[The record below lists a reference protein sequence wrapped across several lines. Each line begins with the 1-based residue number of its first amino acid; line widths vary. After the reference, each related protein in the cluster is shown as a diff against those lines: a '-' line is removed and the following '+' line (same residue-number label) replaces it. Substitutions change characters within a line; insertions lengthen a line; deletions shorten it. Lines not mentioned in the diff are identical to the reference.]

1 MGRNLYETFPL
12 VRQWIERVAAVA
24 DFDLLDLMFNSQDE
38 DLQKT
43 RWQQPALFAFEYA
56 LVSQLL
62 ALGVKPAVM
71 AGHSMGEILALCVA
85 GVFSWQDGFRII
97 NKRAQCMD
105 KAAGLSLDPGV
116 MIAVDVPG
124 EVLQQKLAQ
133 RRNVH
138 ITNFNSPRQIV
149 LGGGTDEVLA
159 LKAELE
165 QEGYWNAQLRVSMAF
180 HSPIMAVI
188 REEMAEFLAGIEC
201 HPPQIPV
208 ISNTTRKPYPDDP
221 EAIRRILLDHLE
233 NPVHWQQNV
242 ETLWHDYGVR
252 TFVEVGPKNILSNL
266 IVDTFEAARC
276 IHTSFP
282 DNESYAFRAA
292 AAQLYALGYVQPAQ
306 PAAQVTLAPSG
317 SRPGPGAPAHPGG
330 DDGQPGGGGDAAG
343 NQHVYPGHLWQVSQ
357 TGHSGGHPPRSG
369 PLLQRGAF

>member
-1 MGRNLYETFPL
+1 MPPITAPLTDKTLRGLAGQGIFAAPEADAPAPLALVFAGQGTYYPGMGRNLYETFPL

-43 RWQQPALFAFEYA
+43 RWQQPALFTLEYA
-56 LVSQLL
+56 MVSQLL
-62 ALGVKPAVM
+62 ALGVKPVAM

-105 KAAGLSLDPGV
+105 KAAGLSLDPGA

-138 ITNFNSPRQIV
+138 VTNFNSPRQMV

-188 REEMAEFLAGIEC
+188 REEMAEFL
-201 HPPQIPV
+201 
-208 ISNTTRKPYPDDP
+208 
-221 EAIRRILLDHLE
+221 
-233 NPVHWQQNV
+233 
-242 ETLWHDYGVR
+242 
-252 TFVEVGPKNILSNL
+252 
-266 IVDTFEAARC
+266 
-276 IHTSFP
+276 
-282 DNESYAFRAA
+282 
-292 AAQLYALGYVQPAQ
+292 
-306 PAAQVTLAPSG
+306 
-317 SRPGPGAPAHPGG
+317 
-330 DDGQPGGGGDAAG
+330 
-343 NQHVYPGHLWQVSQ
+343 
-357 TGHSGGHPPRSG
+357 GGHRTPSAPDSG
-369 PLLQRGAF
+369 DLQYHEATLPG